1 MTINTCGIR
10 LKNEVDSSDPCLA
23 NDGYQY
29 ILLRAQKRCRKP
41 LAWGL
46 PAPKPKE
53 SGSARGVCSAITPQ
67 VPTTKDD
74 LFRTYLRVLW

>member
-1 MTINTCGIR
+1 MWIR

-23 NDGYQY
+23 NDGCQY

-41 LAWGL
+41 LGWGL

-53 SGSARGVCSAITPQ
+53 SVCSAKEVSALQIHFKYPI
-67 VPTTKDD
+67 KDD
-74 LFRTYLRVLW
+74 LSPTYLRVLW